1 MELNAKKRAIESR
14 LAAYV
19 RSVSGE
25 LTARTTSNG
34 VSVDEELRKDFEL
47 F

>member
-1 MELNAKKRAIESR
+1 MELKARNKAIESR

-19 RSVSGE
+19 RSVSDE

-34 VSVDEELRKDFEL
+34 VSVDEELREDFEL